1 MAYRYLGNK
10 TRISDWIADIV
21 MEKLPQN
28 SRIADPMC
36 GTASMSEAFADRG
49 LQVVA
54 SDQLKFPILHAKARL
69 QYAHKYDF
77 SKVAMSY
84 ESAIEK
90 LNSLETVKGL
100 FWNEYS
106 EEGLPVNGAKP
117 RKYFTG
123 ENASKIDAIRA
134 KILEWRSIGLNHDAC
149 DLLLHDLILAVNDVA
164 NIAGTYGYYRSSW
177 NKSSLK
183 SLELKVSKRVSYS
196 NKHIVLQGKVEEVA
210 SNLNVNACYLD
221 PPYTKRQYGGNY
233 HILETLAQEDTPIP
247 AGEGGLRDWS
257 PQASDYCYKRHVRT
271 AFHKTIKELD
281 VRWIF
286 LSYSE
291 DGHIPQDELLDLLGE
306 YGSVERLT
314 MPLERYR
321 SNANV
326 NKKGQVNEHLYILE
340 KYYG

>member
-10 TRISDWIADIV
+10 TRISDWIADV
-21 MEKLPQN
+21 VVEKLPAN
-28 SRIADPMC
+28 GSIADPMC

-49 LQVVA
+49 LKVTA
-54 SDQLKFPILHAKARL
+54 SDQLRFPVLHAKARL
-69 QYAHKYDF
+69 QSSHMYDF
-77 SKVAMSY
+77 SKIAISY
-84 ESAIEK
+84 EDAINK
-90 LNSLETVKGL
+90 LNDLKPIKSL
-100 FWNEYS
+100 FWEEYS
-106 EEGLPVNGAKP
+106 DEGIPVNGAKP

-123 ENASKIDAIRA
+123 ENAAKIDAIRA
-134 KILEWRSIGLNHDAC
+134 KIIEWRAFGLNDDAC

-177 NKSSLK
+177 NNSSLK
-183 SLELKVSKRVSYS
+183 PLELQASKRIPYS
-196 NKHIVLQGKVEEVA
+196 DKHTVLQGKVEDTA
-210 SNLNVNACYLD
+210 STFNVDGCYLD

-271 AFHKTIKELD
+271 AFHKTIKQLD
-281 VRWIF
+281 ARWIF

-291 DGHIPQDELLDLLGE
+291 DGHIPENELLDLLSE
-306 YGSVERLT
+306 YGTVERLE

-321 SNANV
+321 SNAKV
-326 NKKGQVNEHLYILE
+326 NKKGQVQEHLYILE
-340 KYYG
+340 KDYG